1 MQDEDRKNMLDILE
15 QIETRVKISE
25 DEIDRLNRRFEHAD
39 PFEILS
45 WGFETFRKEMV
56 LGTGFGSSGVLLI
69 DFLQKHGIDIPIFYL
84 DTNLLFDST
93 YELKEKIEERYQIE
107 ITRVTPELSL
117 KEQAERFG
125 DELWKRNPNQCCFYR
140 KVLPLRNYLSDKKA
154 WVTGLRRSQ
163 SETRTQA
170 RIIEWNEEN
179 EVIKI
184 NPLANWTGEK
194 IWDTIHRLDI
204 PYNPLHDEGFPS
216 IGCIPCTQP
225 VDASKESDDRNG
237 RWNGTDKTECGIHFP
252 EHYKN
257 GNGAS
262 PFEGGKN
269 QQS

>member
-1 MQDEDRKNMLDILE
+1 MLDVLE
-15 QIETRVKISE
+15 PGKTEVKFSDNE
-25 DEIDRLNRRFEHAD
+25 LDQLNQQFENAD
-39 PFEILS
+39 PIEILL
-45 WGFETFRKEMV
+45 WGFETFGDEMV

-69 DFLQKHGIDIPIFYL
+69 HFLREHNIDIPIFYL

-93 YELKEKIEERYQIE
+93 YELRDILEARYNID

-117 KEQAERFG
+117 QEQAERFG

-140 KVLPLRNYLSDKKA
+140 KVLPLRNYLSNKKA

-184 NPLANWTGEK
+184 NPLANWSGK
-194 IWDTIHRLDI
+194 KVWDSIHHLDL
-204 PYNPLHDEGFPS
+204 PYNPLHDEGYPS

-252 EHYKN
+252 DHYKN
-257 GNGAS
+257 GS
-262 PFEGGKN
+262 
-269 QQS
+269 

>member
-1 MQDEDRKNMLDILE
+1 MLDLLE
-15 QIETRVKISE
+15 PIETKTTFSE
-25 DEIDRLNRRFEHAD
+25 HEIDLLNQRFENAG
-39 PFEILS
+39 PAEILS
-45 WGFETFRKEMV
+45 WGFKSFGTDMV

-69 DFLQKHGIDIPIFYL
+69 HFLHEHGIDIPVFYL

-93 YELKEKIEERYQIE
+93 YELKDKIEERYRIG
-107 ITRVTPELSL
+107 ITRVTPDLSL

-125 DELWKRNPNQCCFYR
+125 DELWKQNPNKCCFYR

-170 RIIEWNEEN
+170 QVIEWNEEN
-179 EVIKI
+179 EVLKI
-184 NPLANWTGEK
+184 NPLVNWSGEK
-194 IWDTIHRLDI
+194 VWDYIHRLDI

-225 VDASKESDDRNG
+225 VDAPKESDDRNG

-257 GNGAS
+257 GNGNS

>member
-1 MQDEDRKNMLDILE
+1 MLDVLE
-15 QIETRVKISE
+15 PTETQVKFSD

-45 WGFETFRKEMV
+45 WGFETFGKEMV

-69 DFLQKHGIDIPIFYL
+69 DLLREHGINIPIFYL

-93 YELKEKIEERYQIE
+93 YELKDKLEERYQIE
-107 ITRVTPELSL
+107 ITRITPELSL
-117 KEQAERFG
+117 KKQAERFG

-163 SETRTQA
+163 SETRIQA

-184 NPLANWTGEK
+184 NPLANWSGEK
-194 IWDTIHRLDI
+194 VWEHIHRLDI
-204 PYNPLHDEGFPS
+204 PYNPLHDEGYPS

-257 GNGAS
+257 GKS
-262 PFEGGKN
+262 PFEGEN
-269 QQS
+269 S